1 MTALP
6 STLRWLIIALLAV
19 ATLMLARQSHAQDRV
34 TAADVAN
41 AVRNS
46 PHASPW
52 LRANADAVGN
62 LARFESGGRLGIY
75 NGSCCFGVL
84 QLNTQNVKEFAKV
97 EPAVFQTWSLQQQVD
112 AWSKLTTQMLAT
124 KPPASLVALGKFD
137 GRTVDGNLV
146 LSCVQLG
153 VGNCQTMINSGKCT
167 GFADINGTTICT
179 MADKMTGGSSGPA
192 PSPGS
197 PSIAGTGTSYNPSWT
212 PSSCVRDGSG
222 GCMSMNAAIAAGFQ
236 SGSGISMAK
245 LRSVNQMLLVV
256 VTLLVVGS
264 AMLGVWQRYTRGVIA
279 TADLL
284 LYMKRGLIV
293 VCMVFVVM
301 SLF

>member
-1 MTALP
+1 MLSLSLQAWMRTAL
-6 STLRWLIIALLAV
+6 LLFALLMSGV
-19 ATLMLARQSHAQDRV
+19 VHAQPRNIDDRRV

-41 AVRNS
+41 AIRNS
-46 PHASPW
+46 PNASPW
-52 LRANADAVGN
+52 LRANADAVAN
-62 LARFESGGRLGIY
+62 LAMFESGGNLGIY
-75 NGSCCFGVL
+75 NGSCCYGVL
-84 QLNTQNVKEFAKV
+84 QLNTQNVKDFAKV

-197 PSIAGTGTSYNPSWT
+197 PPIAGTGTSYNPSWT

-256 VTLLVVGS
+256 VTLLVGVEQAVVSPAAISITVGRAGCS
-264 AMLGVWQRYTRGVIA
+264 YRDRTDHTG
-279 TADLL
+279 
-284 LYMKRGLIV
+284 
-293 VCMVFVVM
+293 
-301 SLF
+301 